1 MVFVF
6 WIFPCVLINILA
18 VGILSTARNRALFNY
33 LSVIQ
38 LPSQVLTKACVYC
51 GYEKGL
57 VQARQLCDKV
67 GRERDIIKAV
77 NPYIHPEVQKGYTLT
92 PC

>member
-1 MVFVF
+1 M
-6 WIFPCVLINILA
+6 LINILA

-67 GRERDIIKAV
+67 GRERDII
-77 NPYIHPEVQKGYTLT
+77 NPYIHPEVQTGYTLT